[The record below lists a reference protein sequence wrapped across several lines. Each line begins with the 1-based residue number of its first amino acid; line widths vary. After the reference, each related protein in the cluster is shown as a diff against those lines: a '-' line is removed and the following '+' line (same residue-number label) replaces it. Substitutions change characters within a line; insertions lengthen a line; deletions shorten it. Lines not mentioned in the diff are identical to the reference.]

1 MSSEERTAWY
11 KAALM
16 TIGDMPEAILAQACA
31 EARKRCDHPAKI
43 VPFICD
49 AESKIQ
55 KPWLTTWA
63 WMKRRLNDERRRVEN
78 LNAPKLESP
87 KYVTAADFAELR
99 VELTASLSAQE

>member
-16 TIGDMPEAILAQACA
+16 TIGDMPESILAQACT

-49 AESKIQ
+49 AESKTQ
-55 KPWLTTWA
+55 KPWLSTWA
-63 WMKRRLNDERRRVEN
+63 WMKRRLNEDRARVEN
-78 LNAPKLESP
+78 LNAPKLASP
-87 KYVTAADFAELR
+87 NYVTAADFAELR
-99 VELTASLSAQE
+99 AELTASLSANG